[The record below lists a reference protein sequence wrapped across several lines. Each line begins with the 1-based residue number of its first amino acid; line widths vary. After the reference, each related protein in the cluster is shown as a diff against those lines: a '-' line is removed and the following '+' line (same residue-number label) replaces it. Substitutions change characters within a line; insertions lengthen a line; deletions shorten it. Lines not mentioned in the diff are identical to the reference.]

1 MIFAA
6 YYSDLCG
13 IFLHWMILWIVSGFI
28 WYDSWLKNESPEF
41 IPTTTH
47 QREITFTIWSQCKLW
62 SRYWNGNVTEI
73 YAGDK
78 KKFNYFKVDLFFWDA
93 HCSYLSLN
101 WVHVINLSECHG
113 THSIKFMALC
123 MYIFYPLPVKREILV
138 RISFIWCIGL
148 FFISSIPNFEKI

>member
-6 YYSDLCG
+6 YCIVIYVEYFCTEWFCELCP
-13 IFLHWMILWIVSGFI
+13 VSF
-28 WYDSWLKNESPEF
+28 D
-41 IPTTTH
+41 TTH
-47 QREITFTIWSQCKLW
+47 DWVTGIHSHYNTST
-62 SRYWNGNVTEI
+62 GNHIHDTKPVQTLI
-73 YAGDK
+73 K
-78 KKFNYFKVDLFFWDA
+78 ILKWKCHRNLCRRQKKFNYFKVDLFFWDA

-113 THSIKFMALC
+113 THSITFMALC